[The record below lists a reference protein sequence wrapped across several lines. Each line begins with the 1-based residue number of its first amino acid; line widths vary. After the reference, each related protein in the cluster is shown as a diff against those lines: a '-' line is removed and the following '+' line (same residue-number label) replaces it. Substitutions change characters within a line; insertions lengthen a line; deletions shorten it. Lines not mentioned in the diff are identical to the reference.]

1 MFKKDSK
8 KNEMEMILTG
18 MMILASNMQ
27 SFLKEIKQERYKI
40 ELLIEKMDAKM
51 DENPKPKIT
60 YL

>member
-8 KNEMEMILTG
+8 KNELEMILTG